1 MGKKTFQQYGELA
14 DTDYSPSVKS
24 GRYWIQAG
32 NEASMIRDVLSKLE
46 LQPTDRLFEIGCGA
60 GNLLIPLSFMVAHAA
75 GIDHPKVIE
84 NLEKRFPES
93 GLRLIGSDFLDYD
106 PEPDEQYEK
115 ILMNSVMGVLSDE
128 DEALRFIDKAAGL
141 LTPGGKFLIGDIAN
155 VDKRS
160 RFIGTKFGKAFERE
174 WKDRVDASEGVAEG
188 NEAAALLMNDDP
200 MLVQTDEIVLGLVR
214 RFRRPG
220 WEAYCL
226 PQPADLPFGYTR
238 EDILIQRLSE

>member
-32 NEASMIRDVLSKLE
+32 NEPRLILDILSKLA
-46 LQPTDRLFEIGCGA
+46 LQPTDRLLEIGCGA
-60 GNLLIPLSFMVAHAA
+60 GNLLIPLSFMVAHAT

-84 NLEKRFPES
+84 NLEKRFPDS
-93 GLRLIGSDFLDYD
+93 GVRLVGSDFLDYG
-106 PEPDEQYEK
+106 PEPDERYEK
-115 ILMNSVMGVLSDE
+115 VLINSVLGVLSDE
-128 DEALRFIDKAAGL
+128 DEALRFIEKAAGL
-141 LTPGGKFLIGDIAN
+141 LVPGGRILIGDIAN
-155 VDKRS
+155 VDKKG

-174 WKDRVDASEGVAEG
+174 WKGRVDASDGVVEE
-188 NEAAALLMNDDP
+188 NEAAAFFRNDDR
-200 MLVQTDEIVLGLVR
+200 MLVQTDEFVLGLVR

-238 EDILIQRLSE
+238 EDVLIQRLAE